1 MFDGRH
7 LSLLSNNSTVCVF
20 GLYDFCLL
28 HKTYTFRD
36 FFFVSS
42 NTLPYL
48 FCYRAQM
55 KHLGFRPFTSKMKQM
70 RADKLSNAFPRY
82 DEDVIGDFSKTDK
95 IFKD

>member
-1 MFDGRH
+1 
-7 LSLLSNNSTVCVF
+7 
-20 GLYDFCLL
+20 
-28 HKTYTFRD
+28 
-36 FFFVSS
+36 
-42 NTLPYL
+42 
-48 FCYRAQM
+48 M